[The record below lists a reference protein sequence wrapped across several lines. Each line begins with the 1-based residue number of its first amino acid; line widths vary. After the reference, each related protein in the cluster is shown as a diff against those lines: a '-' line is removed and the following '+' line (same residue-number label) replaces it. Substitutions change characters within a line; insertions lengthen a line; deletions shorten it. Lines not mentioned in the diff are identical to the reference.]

1 MNEPNHDPIISRLE
15 TWDWPPGRQAA
26 RRFPSGAVVKWA
38 ALAALTTAVFFFGR
52 HGVRTPDLET
62 WRTEQAE
69 ATRSQ
74 IAGLADALD
83 RTRQE
88 DRRAW
93 LTALDRLQA
102 RQTADLLSLRRD
114 LETVAMTAEERLLKT
129 QQSLVLLA
137 SGRENSVNQ

>member
-15 TWDWPPGRQAA
+15 TWDWPPGRRAA

-38 ALAALTTAVFFFGR
+38 ALAALTMAGFFFGR
-52 HGVRTPDLET
+52 HSVRTPDLEA
-62 WRTEQAE
+62 WRTEQTE

-74 IAGLADALD
+74 IAVLADAIE

-93 LTALDRLQA
+93 LTAFDRLQA
-102 RQTADLLSLRRD
+102 RQSADLLSLRRD
-114 LETVAMTAEERLLKT
+114 LETVAMTAEERLLRT

-137 SGRENSVNQ
+137 SGKDNPVNQ